1 MESTATDPSP
11 FGEIDAELKRRLV
24 LVFIASALLIAS
36 VVMQWSR
43 PEDRELAGFLALAGA
58 LIVTLPIV
66 WDVLHALRSRGFAAT
81 QFFMDQYIVLAVA
94 ACLASGRY
102 VTGGIVATILIV
114 GQILEERSVIGV
126 REAVASLMKLS
137 RVRARRVRD
146 GREEEVDAEALQEG
160 DLVRVRPGD
169 TIPADGV
176 IMSGETTID
185 QSSITGESLPIDA
198 SKDTEVF
205 AGTTNQTGL
214 IEIRVTQSGN
224 ETVLGKVGKI
234 IEDAK
239 TSEAPIMR
247 LAEDYAR
254 YYTPF
259 ILLIAGSVF
268 FFTRDLERAISVIIV
283 SIPCAFVL
291 ASPTAMVAALA
302 CASRL
307 GILIKGTS
315 FLESAGE
322 IDTVVFDKTGTL
334 TEGKLKFSGAES
346 FPDGNR
352 DEDEWLTLA
361 ASLQKH
367 SSHPVGRAVL
377 AEAEERD
384 LILQEATHVQEAAGK
399 GIKGF
404 VDGHR
409 ILIGRESWLQQ
420 QGIAFPDPNN
430 DADRGRYSL
439 LYIAIDDAPVG
450 CIRLTDTLRHDA
462 RASIDELKALGA
474 ERFVML
480 TGDRQVVADAIATKV
495 GLTEV
500 QANCLPE
507 EKLAKVEDLRKEGRQ
522 VMVVGDGVNDA
533 PALAAG
539 DLGVA
544 MGALGNDVAIN
555 TADVALMTN
564 NLRYLSALMRL
575 SRRAVTIINQNLIC
589 GFLFILASIIISS
602 LGWVNPIAAAFIH
615 EFSAFFVILNS
626 TRLLRFDPAEALH
639 AEQDE
644 ARSEELVPLFT

>member
-1 MESTATDPSP
+1 MDSSVDTPGLELDS
-11 FGEIDAELKRRLV
+11 ELKRRMT
-24 LVFIASALLIAS
+24 LVFMAAALILASTIIT
-36 VVMQWSR
+36 WTK
-43 PEDRELAGFLALAGA
+43 AGSEEVAGMLALVGA

-81 QFFMDQYIVLAVA
+81 QFFMDQFIVLAVA

-126 REAVASLMKLS
+126 REAVASLLKLS
-137 RVRARRVRD
+137 RVRARRLLNGEERD
-146 GREEEVDAEALQEG
+146 VDAESLTEG

-169 TIPADGV
+169 TVPADGV
-176 IMSGETTID
+176 VVKGHSTID
-185 QSSITGESLPIDA
+185 QSSITGESLPVDVEEG
-198 SKDTEVF
+198 TEVF
-205 AGTTNQTGL
+205 AGTTNQSGL
-214 IEIRVTQSGN
+214 LEVRVAQSGN
-224 ETVLGKVGKI
+224 ETVLGKVGRI

-302 CASRL
+302 SASRL

-334 TEGKLKFSGAES
+334 TEGELKVASVETYA
-346 FPDGNR
+346 DGIHS
-352 DEDEWLTLA
+352 DDDWFAIA
-361 ASLQKH
+361 ASLQQH
-367 SSHPVGRAVL
+367 STHPVGRAVV
-377 AEAEERD
+377 AEAKAKGLTLHEP
-384 LILQEATHVQEAAGK
+384 TSVQETPGM

-404 VDGHR
+404 VEGHR
-409 ILIGRESWLQQ
+409 VVIGRESWLRN
-420 QGIAFPDPNN
+420 QGLISEDTTVKG
-430 DADRGRYSL
+430 DRDGRYSL
-439 LYIAIDDAPVG
+439 LHVAVNDRPIG
-450 CIRLTDTLRHDA
+450 HLCLTDTLREEAA
-462 RASIDELKALGA
+462 RSIEELKACA
-474 ERFVML
+474 VERFIML
-480 TGDRQVVADAIATKV
+480 TGDRQVVADAIANQV

-500 QANCLPE
+500 KAQCLPE
-507 EKLAKVEDLRKEGRQ
+507 EKLAMVESLKKEGRR

-544 MGALGNDVAIN
+544 MGALGNDIAIN

-575 SRRAVTIINQNLIC
+575 SRRAVGIINQNLIC
-589 GFLFILASIIISS
+589 GFIFILTSIVISS
-602 LGWVNPIAAAFIH
+602 LGYVNPILAAFIH
-615 EFSAFFVILNS
+615 EFSAFFVIVNS
-626 TRLLRFDPAEALH
+626 TRLLRYDPAEAVH
-639 AEQDE
+639 AEEDDQT
-644 ARSEELVPLFT
+644 SEHELIPLFA

>member
-1 MESTATDPSP
+1 MDSSVDTPGLELDC
-11 FGEIDAELKRRLV
+11 ELKRRMT
-24 LVFIASALLIAS
+24 LVFMAAALILASTIIT
-36 VVMQWSR
+36 WTK
-43 PEDRELAGFLALAGA
+43 AGSEEVAGMLALVGA

-81 QFFMDQYIVLAVA
+81 QFFMDQFIVLAVA

-126 REAVASLMKLS
+126 REAVASLLKLS
-137 RVRARRVRD
+137 RVRARRLLNGEERD
-146 GREEEVDAEALQEG
+146 VDAESLTEG

-169 TIPADGV
+169 TVPADGV
-176 IMSGETTID
+176 VVKGHSTID
-185 QSSITGESLPIDA
+185 QSSITGESLPVDVEEG
-198 SKDTEVF
+198 TEVF
-205 AGTTNQTGL
+205 AGTTNQSGL
-214 IEIRVTQSGN
+214 LEVRVAQSGN
-224 ETVLGKVGKI
+224 ETVLGKVGRI

-302 CASRL
+302 SASRL

-334 TEGKLKFSGAES
+334 TEGELKVASVETYA
-346 FPDGNR
+346 DGIHS
-352 DEDEWLTLA
+352 DDDWFA
-361 ASLQKH
+361 IVASLQQH
-367 SSHPVGRAVL
+367 STHPVGRAVV
-377 AEAEERD
+377 AEAKAKGLTLHEP
-384 LILQEATHVQEAAGK
+384 TSVQETPGM

-404 VDGHR
+404 VEGHR
-409 ILIGRESWLQQ
+409 VVIGRESWLRN
-420 QGIAFPDPNN
+420 QGLISEDTTVKG
-430 DADRGRYSL
+430 DCDGRYSL
-439 LYIAIDDAPVG
+439 LHVAVNDRPIG
-450 CIRLTDTLRHDA
+450 HLCLTDTLREEAA
-462 RASIDELKALGA
+462 RSIEELKACGV
-474 ERFVML
+474 ERFIML
-480 TGDRQVVADAIATKV
+480 TGDRQVVADAIANQV

-500 QANCLPE
+500 KAQCLPE
-507 EKLAKVEDLRKEGRQ
+507 EKLAMVESLKKEGRR

-544 MGALGNDVAIN
+544 MGALGNDIAIN

-575 SRRAVTIINQNLIC
+575 SRRAVGIINQNLIC
-589 GFLFILASIIISS
+589 GFIFILTSIVISS
-602 LGWVNPIAAAFIH
+602 LGYVNPILAAFIH
-615 EFSAFFVILNS
+615 EFSAFFVIVNS
-626 TRLLRFDPAEALH
+626 TRLLRYDPAEAVH
-639 AEQDE
+639 AEEDDQT
-644 ARSEELVPLFT
+644 SEHELIPLFA

>member
-1 MESTATDPSP
+1 MDSSVDTPGLELDS
-11 FGEIDAELKRRLV
+11 ELKRRMT
-24 LVFIASALLIAS
+24 LVFMAAALILASTIIT
-36 VVMQWSR
+36 WTK
-43 PEDRELAGFLALAGA
+43 AGSEEVAGMLALVGA

-81 QFFMDQYIVLAVA
+81 QFFMDQFIVLAVA

-126 REAVASLMKLS
+126 REAVASLLKLS
-137 RVRARRVRD
+137 RVRARRLLNGEERD
-146 GREEEVDAEALQEG
+146 VDAESLTEG

-169 TIPADGV
+169 TVPADGV
-176 IMSGETTID
+176 VVKGHSTID
-185 QSSITGESLPIDA
+185 QSSITGESLPVDVEEG
-198 SKDTEVF
+198 TEVF
-205 AGTTNQTGL
+205 AGTTNQSGL
-214 IEIRVTQSGN
+214 LEVRVAQSGN
-224 ETVLGKVGKI
+224 ETVLGKVGRI

-302 CASRL
+302 SASRL

-334 TEGKLKFSGAES
+334 TEGELKVASVETYA
-346 FPDGNR
+346 DGIHS
-352 DEDEWLTLA
+352 DDDWFAIA
-361 ASLQKH
+361 ASLQQH
-367 SSHPVGRAVL
+367 STHPVGRAVV
-377 AEAEERD
+377 AEAKAKGLTLHEP
-384 LILQEATHVQEAAGK
+384 TSVQETPGM

-404 VDGHR
+404 VEGHR
-409 ILIGRESWLQQ
+409 VVIGRESWLRN
-420 QGIAFPDPNN
+420 QGLISEDTTVKG
-430 DADRGRYSL
+430 DRDGRYSL
-439 LYIAIDDAPVG
+439 LHVAVNDRPIG
-450 CIRLTDTLRHDA
+450 HLCLTDTLREEAA
-462 RASIDELKALGA
+462 RSIEELKACGV
-474 ERFVML
+474 ERFIML
-480 TGDRQVVADAIATKV
+480 TGDRQVVADAIANQV

-500 QANCLPE
+500 KAQCLPE
-507 EKLAKVEDLRKEGRQ
+507 EKLAMVESLKKEGRR

-544 MGALGNDVAIN
+544 MGALGNDIAIN

-575 SRRAVTIINQNLIC
+575 SRRAVGIINQNLIC
-589 GFLFILASIIISS
+589 GFIFILTSIVISS
-602 LGWVNPIAAAFIH
+602 LGYVNPILAAFIH
-615 EFSAFFVILNS
+615 EFSAFFVIVNS
-626 TRLLRFDPAEALH
+626 TRLLRYDPAEAVH
-639 AEQDE
+639 AEEDDQT
-644 ARSEELVPLFT
+644 SEHELIPLFA